1 MKLTGSYQIA
11 APPEA
16 VWRAL
21 TDPESLK
28 GCIPGCQ
35 RLDDVGNGNYEAA
48 ISAAMGPV
56 RGNFNAKV
64 AMLDQQPYHSYRL
77 SIAASGPPGFVN
89 GEALVTLSPAANNAT
104 AVNVD
109 GDGQAGGL
117 IARVGQR
124 MMENV
129 ARNMMDRF
137 FNCLAESATEN
148 KT

>member
-11 APPEA
+11 APPEV

-21 TDPESLK
+21 TEPESLK

-35 RLDDVGNGNYEAA
+35 RLDDVGGGNYEAA
-48 ISAAMGPV
+48 ISAALGPV
-56 RGNFNAKV
+56 RGNFSAKV
-64 AMLDQQPYHSYRL
+64 AMLDQQPHQSYRL
-77 SIAASGPPGFVN
+77 SVSASGSPGFVN
-89 GEALVTLSPAANNAT
+89 GEAQVSLAT
-104 AVNVD
+104 ANGITTVTVE

-129 ARNMMDRF
+129 SRNMLDRF
-137 FNCLAESATEN
+137 FNCLAEAATAS
-148 KT
+148 KG

>member
-21 TDPESLK
+21 TEPESLK

-35 RLDDVGNGNYEAA
+35 RLDDIGGGNYEAA

-56 RGNFNAKV
+56 RGNFSAKV
-64 AMLDQQPYHSYRL
+64 AMLDQQPPQSYRL
-77 SIAASGPPGFVN
+77 SVSATGSPGFVN
-89 GEALVTLSPAANNAT
+89 GEAQVSLTAANGIT
-104 AVNVD
+104 TVTVD

-129 ARNMMDRF
+129 SRNMLDRF
-137 FNCLAESATEN
+137 FNCLAEAATQS
-148 KT
+148 KG